1 MATDRVTELEKEYD
15 DYMGNKL
22 DMYDASWM
30 LEDALLEV
38 PPELLQY
45 LPTAVQDNIRTG
57 DKSYVRR
64 ADHDDI
70 VAAAKEERAAELAKR
85 NDPDARGFGDTWDP
99 EHTLSPAPKG
109 STKQHEL
116 MHRGS
121 RSVQGPRPKRK
132 ALSSGI
138 IDIDPIHE
146 EHLYIAA
153 TQDPDLLDTYRKQSG
168 LANIPD
174 WLFDTYLQTI
184 TDKYS
189 KLPDLEESGRE
200 GTPRSTYQYRREQIP
215 TKYLMPGSDY
225 PYNENALGAVGYYDE
240 EIDEI
245 VYPLEEQIEDDR
257 GYIDDERGYMGLSNG
272 GRIGELEK
280 EYEELPFDIKQQLKA
295 DLQRLYTPQELQADD
310 YVLHDRGFFNYSYDP
325 DNTLEDTPS
334 TQEQY
339 KREFQQLR
347 NAIPD
352 LSTTQQEL
360 GINPLQELMGSGAL
374 SEMGKYMLTEMSY
387 FSQKHGQLPDSLRE
401 IETDAIELEL
411 SDGGR
416 IGEIEQELM
425 DLEYQQEQEH
435 FERVKDEPGL
445 QEFSLAAPAAK
456 VGILSQ
462 ALKTG
467 ASKLFEPLLNMFS
480 KTPAAAGLPSI
491 MARGSGKGFERFGK
505 RRGATTSRVNQN
517 LDELIS
523 DFFAQSKGGTDL
535 SNVSPYTLELIQAN
549 MPAIRAAA
557 ARQKQNPKA
566 GLNRLIELID
576 ELE

>member
-1 MATDRVTELEKEYD
+1 MRKNISELYYATTCYPLNHFTMATDRLSELEQEYD
-15 DYMGNKL
+15 DYTGNKL

-45 LPTAVQDNIRTG
+45 LPTVVQDNIRTG

-153 TQDPDLLDTYRKQSG
+153 TQNPDLLDTYRKQSG

-215 TKYLMPGSDY
+215 TEYLMPGSDY
-225 PYNENALGAVGYYDE
+225 PYNENTLGAVGYYDE

-245 VYPLEEQIEDDR
+245 VYPLEEQIDDKQ
-257 GYIDDERGYMGLSNG
+257 IDDKRGYMGLSN
-272 GRIGELEK
+272 
-280 EYEELPFDIKQQLKA
+280 
-295 DLQRLYTPQELQADD
+295 
-310 YVLHDRGFFNYSYDP
+310 
-325 DNTLEDTPS
+325 
-334 TQEQY
+334 
-339 KREFQQLR
+339 
-347 NAIPD
+347 
-352 LSTTQQEL
+352 
-360 GINPLQELMGSGAL
+360 
-374 SEMGKYMLTEMSY
+374 
-387 FSQKHGQLPDSLRE
+387 
-401 IETDAIELEL
+401 
-411 SDGGR
+411 GGR

-425 DLEYQQEQEH
+425 DLEYQQELEH

-467 ASKLFEPLLNMFS
+467 ASKILAPLQNLLPTGS
-480 KTPAAAGLPSI
+480 GALAGLPSI

-535 SNVSPYTLELIQAN
+535 SNVSPYTIELIQAN

-566 GLNRLIELID
+566 GLNRVIQLMD